1 MSLHVSLSPSVCL
14 FPHHCPHPSLSLLIG
29 PCPTD
34 PTKLPKLLIIESR
47 EAEDAHF
54 FKDVLPSFKKQT
66 GQKEERQRMGHQLWE
81 DHHTREKFPLLLTG
95 EFQAIPEDWPHS
107 VWSIL
112 LISHN
117 RFLLG
122 LPCHLNDVVSTE
134 REKQMI
140 PLNLSLE
147 LDLFA
152 RIFLSKYPGQ
162 K

>member
-1 MSLHVSLSPSVCL
+1 MSLHVSLSPCVCL
-14 FPHHCPHPSLSLLIG
+14 FPHHCPHPSDSLLTG
-29 PCPTD
+29 LCPAD
-34 PTKLPKLLIIESR
+34 STKLPKLLIIESR

-117 RFLLG
+117 RF
-122 LPCHLNDVVSTE
+122 PFRSS
-134 REKQMI
+134 
-140 PLNLSLE
+140 LSLE
-147 LDLFA
+147 WCSVYREGKGNDSPESLSWTGFMCLDLVE
-152 RIFLSKYPGQ
+152 
-162 K
+162 

>member
-112 LISHN
+112 LISYN
-117 RFLLG
+117 RF
-122 LPCHLNDVVSTE
+122 PFRCS
-134 REKQMI
+134 
-140 PLNLSLE
+140 LSLE
-147 LDLFA
+147 QSSVYREGKANDSPESVSWIGFICQDLVE
-152 RIFLSKYPGQ
+152 
-162 K
+162 